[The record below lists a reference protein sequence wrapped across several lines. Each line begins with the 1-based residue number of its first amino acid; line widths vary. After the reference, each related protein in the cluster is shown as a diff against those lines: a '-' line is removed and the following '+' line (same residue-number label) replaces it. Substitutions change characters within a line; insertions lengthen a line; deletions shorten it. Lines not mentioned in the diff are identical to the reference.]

1 MKNKTLEY
9 LIREPKKA
17 IKNPPLIVLLHG
29 YGSNETDLFS
39 FAEELPDEFLIIS
52 PRAPLSLGYG
62 SYAWYS
68 IGFNEDGPNYSD
80 IAEAKSALQ
89 QIDTF
94 LQEIITEY
102 EVDKNRIFLLG
113 FSQGTI
119 LSTAYALNHPEK
131 IQYVV
136 ALSGYVNEELLQ
148 NKVANNSYTN
158 LDFFV
163 SHGTVDQV
171 IPVELARRTPG
182 FLDAKGI
189 KNVYQ
194 EYPVGHGVAPQ
205 NFFDLKKWLE
215 ERI

>member
-1 MKNKTLEY
+1 MKRKTLEY

-17 IKNPPLIVLLHG
+17 IRNPPLLVLLHG
-29 YGSNETDLFS
+29 YGSNEADLFS
-39 FAEELPDEFLIIS
+39 FSEELPDEFLIIS
-52 PRAPLSLGYG
+52 PRAPLTLGYG

-68 IGFNEDGPNYSD
+68 IGFNADGPNYSD
-80 IAEAKSALQ
+80 IAEAKDALLK
-89 QIDTF
+89 IDTF
-94 LQEIITEY
+94 LKEIIAEY
-102 EVDKNRIFLLG
+102 EVDTTNLFLLG

-119 LSTAYALNHPEK
+119 LSTAYAINHPNK
-131 IQYVV
+131 IQHVV
-136 ALSGYVNEELLQ
+136 ALSGYVNEELIE
-148 NKVANNSYTN
+148 NTINNTYN
-158 LDFFV
+158 NIDFFV

-171 IPVELARRTPG
+171 IPVELARKTPG
-182 FLDAKGI
+182 FLNNIGI

>member
-1 MKNKTLEY
+1 MRNNTLEY
-9 LIREPKKA
+9 LIRKPKKA
-17 IKNPPLIVLLHG
+17 LKNPPLIVLLHG
-29 YGSNETDLFS
+29 YGSNEADLFS
-39 FAEELPDEFLIIS
+39 FSEELPDDFLIIS
-52 PRAPLSLGYG
+52 PRAPLFLGYG

-80 IAEAKSALQ
+80 IAEAKDALAK
-89 QIDTF
+89 IDTF
-94 LQEIITEY
+94 LEEIKAEY
-102 EVDKNRIFLLG
+102 EIDATNIFLLG

-119 LSTAYALNHPEK
+119 LSTAYALNHPNK
-131 IQYVV
+131 IQHVV
-136 ALSGYVNEELLQ
+136 ALSGYVNEELLD
-148 NKVANNSYTN
+148 NSINNNYNN

-171 IPVELARRTPG
+171 IPVELARKTPG
-182 FLDAKGI
+182 FLNNIGI

>member
-1 MKNKTLEY
+1 MKSNTLEY
-9 LIREPKKA
+9 LIRKPKKVS
-17 IKNPPLIVLLHG
+17 KNPPLLVLLHG
-29 YGSNETDLFS
+29 YGSNEADLFS

-62 SYAWYS
+62 SYAWYT
-68 IGFNEDGPNYSD
+68 IGFNADGPNYSD
-80 IAEAKSALQ
+80 IPEAKDALSK
-89 QIDTF
+89 IDTF

-102 EVDKNRIFLLG
+102 EVDTTNVFLLG

-119 LSTAYALNHPEK
+119 LSTAYALNHSEK
-131 IQYVV
+131 IRHVV
-136 ALSGYVNEELLQ
+136 ALSGYVNEELLETNVS
-148 NKVANNSYTN
+148 NKTYDN

-171 IPVELARRTPG
+171 IPVELARKTPS
-182 FLDAKGI
+182 FLTNIGV
-189 KNVYQ
+189 KNSFQ

-205 NFFDLKKWLE
+205 NFFDLKKWLK